1 MKNTIKTPSGIIIEY
16 SIIHKEKGGEFKNVY
31 FVEFTLYNRIYT
43 YVFEKKY
50 SALKKLVELKNLMK

>member
-31 FVEFTLYNRIYT
+31 FVEFTLCGRINT
-43 YVFEKKY
+43 YIFEKKY
-50 SALKKLVELKNLMK
+50 SALKKIINLKNLMN